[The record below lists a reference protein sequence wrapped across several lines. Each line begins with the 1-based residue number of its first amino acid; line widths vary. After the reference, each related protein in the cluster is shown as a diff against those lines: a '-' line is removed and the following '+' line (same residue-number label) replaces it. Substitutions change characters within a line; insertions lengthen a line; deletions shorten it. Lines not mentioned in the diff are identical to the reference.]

1 LGLLGDLFPTGI
13 EKVRVAG
20 GGAARWQ
27 TGSEG
32 MKLKGRRMK
41 KEGAVEVEAGQ
52 RGEGIKKEFGG
63 GGADEE
69 ERHQGR

>member
-1 LGLLGDLFPTGI
+1 
-13 EKVRVAG
+13 
-20 GGAARWQ
+20 
-27 TGSEG
+27 
-32 MKLKGRRMK
+32 MK

-63 GGADEE
+63 GGADKE